1 MDESHKQNVKTEK
14 KTEYILY
21 EVKIESTLE
30 GIFNLLGEKH
40 KWDSEN
46 GLYFD
51 LGGSHLWKFSKLYTQ
66 GLSILDL
73 T

>member
-40 KWDSEN
+40 KGGSEN

-51 LGGSHLWKFSKLYTQ
+51 LGGTHLWKISKLYTQ
-66 GLSILDL
+66 DL

>member
-1 MDESHKQNVKTEK
+1 MKYRKKACIICKIMDESHKQNVKTEK

-21 EVKIESTLE
+21 EVKIESTFE

-40 KWDSEN
+40 KGGSEN

-51 LGGSHLWKFSKLYTQ
+51 LGGSHL
-66 GLSILDL
+66 
-73 T
+73 

>member
-1 MDESHKQNVKTEK
+1 MSSYSSAILSSLP
-14 KTEYILY
+14 EYILY
-21 EVKIESTLE
+21 EVKIESTFE

-51 LGGSHLWKFSKLYTQ
+51 LGGTHL
-66 GLSILDL
+66 
-73 T
+73 

>member
-14 KTEYILY
+14 KTGYILY
-21 EVKIESTLE
+21 EVKIESTFE

-40 KWDSEN
+40 KGGSEN

-51 LGGSHLWKFSKLYTQ
+51 LGGTHL
-66 GLSILDL
+66 
-73 T
+73 

>member
-1 MDESHKQNVKTEK
+1 MDESYKQNVKTEK

-40 KWDSEN
+40 KGGSEN

-51 LGGSHLWKFSKLYTQ
+51 LGGTHL
-66 GLSILDL
+66 
-73 T
+73 

>member
-21 EVKIESTLE
+21 EVKIESALE

-40 KWDSEN
+40 K
-46 GLYFD
+46 
-51 LGGSHLWKFSKLYTQ
+51 GGF
-66 GLSILDL
+66 
-73 T
+73 

>member
-40 KWDSEN
+40 KGGSEN

-51 LGGSHLWKFSKLYTQ
+51 LGGTHLWKITKLYTQ
-66 GLSILDL
+66 DL

>member
-1 MDESHKQNVKTEK
+1 MDESYKQNVKTEK

-21 EVKIESTLE
+21 EVKIESTFE

-40 KWDSEN
+40 KGGSEN

-51 LGGSHLWKFSKLYTQ
+51 LGGTHLWKITKLYTQ
-66 GLSILDL
+66 DL

>member
-40 KWDSEN
+40 KGGSEN
-46 GLYFD
+46 GPYFD
-51 LGGSHLWKFSKLYTQ
+51 LGGTHLWKITKLYTQ
-66 GLSILDL
+66 DL